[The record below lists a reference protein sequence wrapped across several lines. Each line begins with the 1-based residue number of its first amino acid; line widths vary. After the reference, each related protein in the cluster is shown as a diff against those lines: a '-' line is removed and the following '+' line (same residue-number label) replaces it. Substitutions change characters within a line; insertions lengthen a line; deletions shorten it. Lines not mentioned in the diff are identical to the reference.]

1 VITQQQGESWHVL
14 YEGAFPR
21 RALLERGKCVTASP
35 SLTGSPAAALE
46 DRGIAVDG
54 VFSIVRSNG

>member
-1 VITQQQGESWHVL
+1 MVTQQQGESWHVL

-21 RALLERGKCVTASP
+21 RALLEREMRHRVTLA
-35 SLTGSPAAALE
+35 PAHRTPALE

-54 VFSIVRSNG
+54 GVFSIVRSNG